1 MNEAS
6 VLRLV
11 VSLTFIVMLILAGAW
26 LTRRAGWLRTGGN
39 QSIKVIS
46 SQSLGA
52 KAYVALVEVEGARLV
67 LGITSSQISL
77 LHTLPPADP
86 NVSALQISP
95 PANGF
100 AATLGKIMK
109 GR

>member
-1 MNEAS
+1 MNEAD

-11 VSLTFIVMLILAGAW
+11 VSLIFIVMLILAGAW
-26 LTRRAGWLRTGGN
+26 LTRRAGWLRTGGG
-39 QSIKVIS
+39 QSIRVLG

-52 KAYVALVEVEGARLV
+52 KAYVALVEVEDARLV
-67 LGITSSQISL
+67 LGITSGQISL

-86 NVSALQISP
+86 AAPSRQADA
-95 PANGF
+95 PARGF
-100 AATLGKIMK
+100 AAMLGNVMK

>member
-1 MNEAS
+1 MNEVD

-11 VSLTFIVMLILAGAW
+11 VSLIFIVMLILAGAW
-26 LTRRAGWLRTGGN
+26 VTRRAGWLRTGGQ
-39 QSIKVIS
+39 QSIKVLS

-52 KAYVALVEVEGARLV
+52 KAYIALVEVDNARLV
-67 LGITSSQISL
+67 LGITAAQVSL

-86 NVSALQISP
+86 GTTSLQTATP
-95 PANGF
+95 VHGF

>member
-1 MNEAS
+1 MNEVD

-11 VSLTFIVMLILAGAW
+11 VSLIFVVMLILAGAW
-26 LTRRAGWLRTGGN
+26 ITRRAGWLRTGGQ
-39 QSIKVIS
+39 QSIKILS

-52 KAYVALVEVEGARLV
+52 KAYIALVEVDDARLV
-67 LGITSSQISL
+67 LGITAAQVSL

-86 NVSALQISP
+86 GAAPV
-95 PANGF
+95 PAAIPAHSF

>member
-1 MNEAS
+1 MHEAD

-11 VSLTFIVMLILAGAW
+11 VSLTFVVMLILAGAW
-26 LTRRAGWLRTGGN
+26 LTRRAGWLRPGGN
-39 QSIKVIS
+39 QSIKVLS

-52 KAYVALVEVEGARLV
+52 KAYVAMVEVEDARLV
-67 LGITSSQISL
+67 LGITSGQISL
-77 LHTLPPADP
+77 LHTLPPSAANAAMVQAD
-86 NVSALQISP
+86 A

-100 AATLGKIMK
+100 AAALGKIMK

>member
-1 MNEAS
+1 MTEADA
-6 VLRLV
+6 LRLV

-26 LTRRAGWLRTGGN
+26 LIRRGGWLRTGSD
-39 QSIKVIS
+39 QSIRVIT

-52 KAYVALVEVEGARLV
+52 KAYVALIEVEDARLV

-77 LHTLPPADP
+77 LHTLPASNPDTRVMQTSQP
-86 NVSALQISP
+86 V
-95 PANGF
+95 NGF

>member
-1 MNEAS
+1 MNEADT
-6 VLRLV
+6 LRLV
-11 VSLTFIVMLILAGAW
+11 ISLIFIVMLILAGAW

-39 QSIKVIS
+39 QSIRVVG

-52 KAYVALVEVEGARLV
+52 KAYVALVEVEDARLV
-67 LGITSSQISL
+67 LGITSNQISL
-77 LHTLPPADP
+77 LHTLPPIDP
-86 NVSALQISP
+86 SARSMQTDP

-100 AATLGKIMK
+100 SATLGKIMK